1 MPIQRALLSVSDKSG
16 LVAFAR
22 GLAALGTELIASGG
36 TAQTL
41 EQGGLAVR
49 RVEEVTGFPEILEGR
64 VKTLHP
70 AVHGGILARRQCP
83 NDLVDLKSHGI
94 SPIDVVVCNLYP
106 FARTIASPGVSEP
119 QALEQ
124 IDIGGVTLLRAAA
137 KNYPWVIVLVDP
149 ADYASTLQA
158 LRLGPLS
165 LEARRRLAAKAF
177 AHTAASDAQIAGY
190 LRAVEEPFPAEL
202 TLPLCRIQVLRYGEN
217 PQQEAAFYA
226 EAGQARGISA
236 ARQLHGKQLSF
247 NNILDADAA
256 WAIASDFSEP
266 TAVIVK
272 HTNPCGLASAADLVS
287 AYHMA
292 YDCDPLSAFGGI
304 VGFNRPVDEVTA
316 RAVARHHYDLVVA
329 PGYGPEALAVLAKK
343 RDLRLL
349 ETGNRKL
356 EAGLDY
362 RRVSGGM
369 LIQTADEKTG
379 ESWRAVTRRA
389 PSEKELA
396 ALQFAWRAVRHV
408 KSNAIVLAQGQML
421 VGVGAGQMSR
431 IDSVELALKKAG
443 ERAVGSVLASDGF
456 FPMADGVQAAARGG
470 VTAIVQPGGSV
481 KDALVIAAADDA
493 GLAMLFTGV
502 RHFRH

>member
-1 MPIQRALLSVSDKSG
+1 LRAIISVWDKTGVVELARGLSLLGAEIYSTGGTLQVLQEADVTARSVSD
-16 LVAFAR
+16 L
-22 GLAALGTELIASGG
+22 TE
-36 TAQTL
+36 
-41 EQGGLAVR
+41 
-49 RVEEVTGFPEILEGR
+49 FPEILEGR

-83 NDLVDLKSHGI
+83 NDLVDLESHGI
-94 SPIDVVVCNLYP
+94 SPIDMVVCNLYP

-158 LRLGPLS
+158 LRRGPLS

-177 AHTAASDAQIAGY
+177 AHTAVYDAQIAGY
-190 LRAVEEPFPAEL
+190 FRAVEEPFPVEF
-202 TLPLCRIQVLRYGEN
+202 TLPLCRLQVLRYGEN

-226 EAGQARGISA
+226 EAGQARGLPA
-236 ARQLHGKQLSF
+236 ARQLQGKQLSF

-266 TAVIVK
+266 AAVIVK

-292 YDCDPLSAFGGI
+292 YDGDPLSAFGGI
-304 VGFNRPVDEVTA
+304 VGFNGVVDEVTA
-316 RAVARHHYDLVVA
+316 RAVAHHHYDLVVA
-329 PGYGPEALAVLAKK
+329 PGYGPEALAILARK

-349 ETGNRKL
+349 ETGSRRL

-369 LIQTADEKTG
+369 LVQTADQKG
-379 ESWRAVTRRA
+379 EDGWRVVTRRA
-389 PSEKELA
+389 PSEEELA

-431 IDSVELALKKAG
+431 IDSVELALKKG
-443 ERAVGSVLASDGF
+443 GGRAVGSVLASDGF